1 MSSPVCSGQSAY
13 PHTPRGVDTFCFL
26 GPRLPAGR
34 AFLRATTPLSTSS
47 CSDTLCTCP
56 EAGERTSAAFVAPA
70 DMMQRLAGLFL
81 RSARTFSSTS
91 FVYDLQHVTYAQTCS
106 SASMQCNHA
115 CRVCGAGRAAAYL
128 VVLGVQ
134 DSALHSSALRQLA
147 PNDCRVRDRH
157 VEHKGDALV
166 TCTHNA
172 PLS

>member
-91 FVYDLQHVTYAQTCS
+91 FVYDLQHVTYAQTCT
-106 SASMQCNHA
+106 SASMQCKHA
-115 CRVCGAGRAAAYL
+115 CRVCGAGGAGGVPCCTSCPGQRASL
-128 VVLGVQ
+128 Q
-134 DSALHSSALRQLA
+134 RA
-147 PNDCRVRDRH
+147 PPAHGQTIAMFVI
-157 VEHKGDALV
+157 AF
-166 TCTHNA
+166 
-172 PLS
+172 